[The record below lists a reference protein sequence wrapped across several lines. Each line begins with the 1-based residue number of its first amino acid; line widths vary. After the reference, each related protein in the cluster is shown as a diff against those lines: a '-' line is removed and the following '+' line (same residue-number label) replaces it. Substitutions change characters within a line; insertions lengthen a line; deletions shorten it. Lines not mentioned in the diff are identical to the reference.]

1 MSDRLLRICD
11 VCGVID
17 DEPRH
22 QFVTVGVP
30 VNQEHVSAVLGR
42 SDLDD
47 TTRSRILS
55 DIFDTNVQQRHMS
68 CCHDAGCPDAGGPGD
83 CAPFAATG
91 LTGAE
96 LLDFIAQEG

>member
-22 QFVTVGVP
+22 QFVTVGLE
-30 VNQEHVSAVLGR
+30 VNQGHVSAVLGR
-42 SDLDD
+42 NDLDD
-47 TTRSRILS
+47 AARSRILA
-55 DIFDTNVQQRHMS
+55 DIFDTTVQQRHMS
-68 CCHDAGCPDAGGPGD
+68 CCHTAGCPDAGGPGD
-83 CAPFAATG
+83 CAPMAESG